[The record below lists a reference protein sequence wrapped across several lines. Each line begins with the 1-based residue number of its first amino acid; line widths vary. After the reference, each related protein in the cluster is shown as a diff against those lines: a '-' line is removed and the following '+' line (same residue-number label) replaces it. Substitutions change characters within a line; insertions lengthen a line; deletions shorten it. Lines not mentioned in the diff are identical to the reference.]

1 MLTWGQLEERRPG
14 LAHAG
19 KGLLYQWGVGLAFL
33 STTRR
38 DGGPRVHPMCPII
51 VGDLLVGLIVPGPKM
66 YDLVRD
72 GRYAMHSFPAEEN
85 EDAFYIT
92 GRATEL
98 HEHDFRRRVE
108 GQFISERSMS
118 EHPPGI
124 HEQRLFRFDI
134 EGCLHTTTTGHGD
147 PFPQH
152 TVYRCTDASRSFGAD
167 RTPLSGVSSA
177 ENVNTG
183 ESTPTCE

>member
-92 GRATEL
+92 GWATEL
-98 HEHDFRRRVE
+98 HEHDLRRRVV

-118 EHPPGI
+118 ENPPGI

-134 EGCLHTTTTGHGD
+134 EVCLHTTTIGHGD

-152 TVYRCTDASRSFGAD
+152 TVYRCSDASKS
-167 RTPLSGVSSA
+167 
-177 ENVNTG
+177 
-183 ESTPTCE
+183 